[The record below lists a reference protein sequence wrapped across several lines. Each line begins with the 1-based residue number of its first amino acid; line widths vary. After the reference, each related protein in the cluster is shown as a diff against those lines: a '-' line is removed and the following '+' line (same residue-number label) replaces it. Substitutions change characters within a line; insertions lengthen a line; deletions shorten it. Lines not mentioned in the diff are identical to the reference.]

1 MSTIIAGF
9 IDELFIYKVISFVLT
24 FAVTVWGIK
33 NLGAGKSRI
42 IFSLMLIFFFLSTIL
57 FFPEGRINDW
67 NKHIPFYI
75 GQLLFYFWVASIFGK
90 SSQGQSETKTMVAAA
105 LPATGGFL
113 EWFNFLTDQGLQHVI
128 TLPFL
133 ILIIAIIRV
142 RFAYIQ
148 TAYLRSTLNILI
160 AAALCL
166 TMIHVGEFVVESQN
180 WLPFLVEWI
189 EIIEFLWYYLALGL
203 FAIGV
208 KRLAKTPA

>member
-1 MSTIIAGF
+1 MASLF
-9 IDELFIYKVISFVLT
+9 DELFIYKVISFVLT
-24 FAVTVWGIK
+24 LAVALWGIK
-33 NLGAGKSRI
+33 KLEPGKGRI
-42 IFSLMLIFFFLSTIL
+42 LFSIMLTFFFLSTIL

-75 GQLLFYFWVASIFGK
+75 GQLLFYFWIESIFDK
-90 SSQGQSETKTMVAAA
+90 PTQSQSQTKTVAAA
-105 LPATGGFL
+105 AAIPATGGFV

-142 RFAYIQ
+142 RFAYIP
-148 TAYLRSTLNILI
+148 THLKSTLNILI
-160 AAALCL
+160 VAALSL
-166 TMIHVGEFVVESQN
+166 TIIHVGEFVVESQN
-180 WLPFLVEWI
+180 WLPFLEEWI